1 MATDYGTGV
10 ASLSTEEGGLDLD
23 PYFRKITGPMV
34 VVYAVARRFV
44 TRRGSLWWAPDAG
57 FDLRGRL
64 MDGVRAQD
72 IERLAGLIATEA
84 ERDERV
90 LNADVTVV
98 FDASTEALTVTMNLT
113 LADGVFPLVLHVSK
127 VSTSLI
133 LAG

>member
-10 ASLSTEEGGLDLD
+10 ASLSTAEGGLDLD
-23 PYFRKITGPMV
+23 PYFRKITGPAV
-34 VVYAVARRFV
+34 VLYAVARRFV
-44 TRRGSLWWAPDAG
+44 TPRGSLWWAPDAG

-64 MDGVRAQD
+64 MDGVRQQD
-72 IERLAGLIATEA
+72 IERLASLIATEA

-90 LNADVTVV
+90 LNAEVTVV
-98 FDASTEALTVTMNLT
+98 FDAAVEALTVTMNLT